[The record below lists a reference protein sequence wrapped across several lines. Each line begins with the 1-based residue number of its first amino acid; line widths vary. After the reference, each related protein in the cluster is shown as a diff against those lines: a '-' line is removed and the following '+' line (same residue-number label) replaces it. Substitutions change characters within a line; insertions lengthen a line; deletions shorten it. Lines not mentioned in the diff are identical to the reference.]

1 MSPGAPARRD
11 RVALHLLQLGAVAVV
26 LAAVPYKAFDLDR
39 YFVPKELVLNA
50 CAALTAL
57 LLVSKR
63 KQLSLTSADMW
74 LAAFLFSS
82 TVSAL
87 LAINLWAAER
97 ALAVSLSGAALFW
110 GTSAPRREGERKR

>member
-74 LAAFLFSS
+74 LAAFLLSS
-82 TVSAL
+82 TVSAPLAVKL
-87 LAINLWAAER
+87 LAAES
-97 ALAVSLSGAALFW
+97 APAGALSGAPPLR
-110 GTSAPRREGERKR
+110 G